1 MLEFSEPFSTLT
13 KNDQKIKK
21 INFDIK
27 IEFLRTE
34 GTGHQ

>member
-13 KNDQKIKK
+13 KNNQKIKK

-27 IEFLRTE
+27 IEFMKTE